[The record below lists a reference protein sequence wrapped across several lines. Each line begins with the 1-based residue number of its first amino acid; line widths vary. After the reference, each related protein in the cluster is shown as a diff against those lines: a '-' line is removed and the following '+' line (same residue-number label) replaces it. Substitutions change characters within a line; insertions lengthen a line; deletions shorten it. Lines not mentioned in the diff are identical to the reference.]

1 MLGAYARAGGTS
13 MWLLVIVLVLF
24 VVLPVAT
31 GFWLQHAAA
40 RQEQDTRVRLEA
52 AARRGA
58 RPDPAER
65 WPA

>member
-1 MLGAYARAGGTS
+1 

>member
-40 RQEQDTRVRLEA
+40 RQGYQPKTQA
-52 AARRGA
+52 APERMLQNHF
-58 RPDPAER
+58 RPSF
-65 WPA
+65 